1 MRMHRD
7 ILPYS
12 FAMPL
17 SEHVL
22 YAGTDT
28 GTVGRCV
35 SIDEWTKKTRRQ
47 LVHGIA
53 SGRLDRIVLLY
64 LQHIRQLR

>member
-1 MRMHRD
+1 MPDIVVIDGMRMHRD

-35 SIDEWTKKTRRQ
+35 SIDEWT
-47 LVHGIA
+47 
-53 SGRLDRIVLLY
+53 
-64 LQHIRQLR
+64 